1 VRYSGVTVYG
11 ELGPLGGFYIVIDTK
26 DGTEQALEY
35 EDYDEADFYKETDEG
50 VRIYTMSNHPDQSYS
65 VPPRVFFLPETHPL
79 FNLYRIEL
87 SNDLFEFLKPPR
99 GKVIDAS
106 VTEELL
112 AMIK

>member
-11 ELGPLGGFYIVIDTK
+11 ERVGGFYIVIDTK

-35 EDYDEADFYKETDEG
+35 ENYDEVDFYKETDDG
-50 VRIYTMSNHPDQSYS
+50 VRIYIYTMSNHPDQSYS
-65 VPPRVFFLPETHPL
+65 VPPRVFFIPETHPL

-106 VTEELL
+106 VKEELL

>member
-11 ELGPLGGFYIVIDTK
+11 ELGGGFYIVIDTK

-35 EDYDEADFYKETDEG
+35 EDYEEADFYKETDDG
-50 VRIYTMSNHPDQSYS
+50 VRIYTMGNHSDQSYG

-87 SNDLFEFLKPPR
+87 SNERFEFLKPPR
-99 GKVIDAS
+99 SKVIEDR
-106 VTEELL
+106 VTDELL

>member
-11 ELGPLGGFYIVIDTK
+11 ELGPLGGFNIVIDTK

-35 EDYDEADFYKETDEG
+35 EDYEEADFYKETDDG
-50 VRIYTMSNHPDQSYS
+50 VRIYTMSNHPDQSYY